1 MADMKKANE
10 LYKGGFNCGQ
20 IVATFLS
27 ETCGFDEREARA
39 GLAGFGGGMHCG
51 ENCSA
56 VIGGVYSLGMYCG
69 QRDPGDEA
77 AKKKIG
83 EMTEAFTKAFR
94 EKHGSLSC
102 CELCTGKLEA
112 CASYIETA
120 ESTVLGLIAADKAGV
135 KNA

>member
-1 MADMKKANE
+1 MADMDKAYE

-27 ETCGFDEREARA
+27 GPCGFDEREARA

-69 QRDPGDEA
+69 QRNPGDDTE
-77 AKKKIG
+77 KKKIG
-83 EMTEAFTKAFR
+83 EMTKAFTQAFR

-102 CELCTGKLEA
+102 SDLCTGDLHA
-112 CASYIETA
+112 CASYIDTA
-120 ESTVLGLIAADKAGV
+120 ESTVKELITKDKE
-135 KNA
+135 N

>member
-1 MADMKKANE
+1 MADMKKAMA

-69 QRDPGDEA
+69 QRDPGDET
-77 AKKKIG
+77 AKDKIG
-83 EMTEAFTKAFR
+83 AMTETFTKGFR

-102 CELCTGKLEA
+102 CELCTGKLES
-112 CASYIETA
+112 CASYIDTA
-120 ESTVLGLIAADKAGV
+120 EQLVTQLVEADKKV
-135 KNA
+135 

>member
-1 MADMKKANE
+1 MKKAMA

-27 ETCGFDEREARA
+27 GPCGFDEREARA

-77 AKKKIG
+77 AKRKIDR
-83 EMTEAFTKAFR
+83 MTGAFTGAFR

-102 CELCTGKLEA
+102 SELCTGKLES
-112 CASYIETA
+112 CAGYIETA
-120 ESTVLGLIAADKAGV
+120 EGIVTELIEEDQKKA
-135 KNA
+135 

>member
-77 AKKKIG
+77 AKEKI
-83 EMTEAFTKAFR
+83 EHMTTAFTRAFR
-94 EKHGSLSC
+94 DQHGSLSC
-102 CELCTGKLEA
+102 SELCTGKLES

-120 ESTVLGLIAADKAGV
+120 ESIVKSLVAEDKR
-135 KNA
+135 K